1 MRVPPGEASN
11 LNIMS
16 RALSDGGVKQRKER
30 VDVGAREGD
39 GVGLEESGGECSLGD
54 GQLGR
59 RHDGS
64 PAVRE
69 IVGDGRWYLDDEDGM
84 KLCWLV

>member
-11 LNIMS
+11 LNIVS
-16 RALSDGGVKQRKER
+16 RALSDGGVEQRKER

-39 GVGLEESGGECSLGD
+39 GVGLEESSGERSLGD

-59 RHDGS
+59 CHDGR
-64 PAVRE
+64 AAFGRLKVV
-69 IVGDGRWYLDDEDGM
+69 VGSI
-84 KLCWLV
+84 